1 MSEQIAKPE
10 MPRPRQEQEHDEELH
25 LRFPGDRR
33 AEAGA
38 SMSASAMLRRLPHL
52 VRRALALAWA
62 ADRTSTALLLV
73 CQALAGVFGALAL
86 YATTGTLGALG
97 RRVSA
102 RGVPRRRVA
111 CARCGRRRPVR

>member
-1 MSEQIAKPE
+1 MSEQIAKPG
-10 MPRPRQEQEHDEELH
+10 MPRPRQEDEHDEELH

-62 ADRTSTALLLV
+62 ADRTSTGLLLV

-86 YATTGTLGALG
+86 FATTGTLGALLVAG
-97 RRVSA
+97 PVGSTCA
-102 RGVPRRRVA
+102 PPRRR
-111 CARCGRRRPVR
+111 CSC